1 MVISV
6 DSSEIHY
13 QLFNHWYSLSYAQ
26 HRDIKI
32 PSSELEKYG
41 EQNDT
46 LTITVLD
53 NKVKLIDKKNKL
65 DRKIKHQKLCAS
77 VETMRKISYANSIAE
92 KHEDMMHFHL
102 YEHDD
107 LKLTEEE
114 FIKLIDKNLEEEI
127 KKRHANNG

>member
-6 DSSEIHY
+6 DSSEIQY

-26 HRDIKI
+26 LRDIKI

-41 EQNDT
+41 EHNDT
-46 LTITVLD
+46 LTIIVLD

-65 DRKIKHQKLCAS
+65 DRKIKHQRLCVSA
-77 VETMRKISYANSIAE
+77 ETMRKISYANSIAE
-92 KHEDMMHFHL
+92 KHEEMMHFHL
-102 YEHDD
+102 YKYDD
-107 LKLTEEE
+107 LELTEEE
-114 FIKLIDKNLEEEI
+114 FKKLVDKNVEEEI